1 MSKKQQPDDLRTQK
15 MNMNAEAVRSG
26 LFASAMDIAEL
37 MKANKVDDASA
48 AILDGAVQFVG
59 ELWDN
64 TMLAAGHSPSK
75 SRKALLASIGDAVT
89 KARTKRAEQLQADV
103 S

>member
-1 MSKKQQPDDLRTQK
+1 MSKKQQPVDLRTQK

-26 LFASAMDIAEL
+26 LFASTMDIAEL
-37 MKANKVDDASA
+37 MKANNVDDASA
-48 AILDGAVQFVG
+48 AILDGAVLFVA

-64 TMLAAGHSPSK
+64 TMFAAGHSPSK
-75 SRKALLASIGDAVT
+75 SRKALLAGIGDAVT
-89 KARTKRAEQLQADV
+89 KARAKRADQLQADV